1 MNITRRQ
8 NPLLTRGF
16 AFCFAKQGGFMYKIV
31 IDSCGELPEELK
43 QDGHY
48 ETVSLELEVDGC
60 RIRDDSTFDQSDFL
74 RRVRESLKGPKSS
87 CPSPEQYMDAYEGE
101 ADHVY
106 AVTLSGGLS
115 GSYNSA
121 VLGKNLYE
129 EEHGDTK
136 KIYVFNSR
144 SASIGET
151 LIGMKIQ
158 EFEEAG
164 CGFEEVVE
172 KVEEYIKSMNT
183 YFVLETLETL
193 RKNGRLSN
201 LKAFIANSLN
211 IKPVM
216 GSTKEGLIC
225 QLGQARGMNK
235 ALERMVKDMISKT
248 KDCENRILAISHCN
262 CPERAK
268 AVKEKIEKIAKFKK
282 IIIINTAGVSS
293 MYANDGGVIMAV

>member
-1 MNITRRQ
+1 MITLNTYHR
-8 NPLLTRGF
+8 T
-16 AFCFAKQGGFMYKIV
+16 GGGIAMYKIV
-31 IDSCGELPEELK
+31 VDSCGELPEELK
-43 QDGHY
+43 KDGHF
-48 ETVSLELEVDGC
+48 ETVSLELEVDGY
-60 RIRDDSTFDQSDFL
+60 RIKDDETFNQLDFL
-74 RRVRESLKGPKSS
+74 RRVKKSITGPKSS

-106 AVTLSGGLS
+106 VVTLSGGLS

>member
-1 MNITRRQ
+1 M
-8 NPLLTRGF
+8 L
-16 AFCFAKQGGFMYKIV
+16 YKI
-31 IDSCGELPEELK
+31 IGDSCMDLTEELK
-43 QDGHY
+43 LDPHFQMIPLTLQIGDY
-48 ETVSLELEVDGC
+48 KVTDDETFNQL
-60 RIRDDSTFDQSDFL
+60 DFL
-74 RRVRESLKGPKSS
+74 RRVKKSITGPKSS

-129 EEHGDTK
+129 EEHGDAK

-164 CGFEEVVE
+164 CSFEEVVE

-225 QLGQARGMNK
+225 QLDQARGMNK

-248 KDCENRILAISHCN
+248 KDCENRVLAIAHCN

>member
-1 MNITRRQ
+1 MITLNTYHR
-8 NPLLTRGF
+8 T
-16 AFCFAKQGGFMYKIV
+16 GGGIAMYKIV
-31 IDSCGELPEELK
+31 VDSCGELPEELK
-43 QDGHY
+43 KDGHF
-48 ETVSLELEVDGC
+48 ETVSLELEVDGY
-60 RIRDDSTFDQSDFL
+60 RIKDDETFNQLDFL
-74 RRVRESLKGPKSS
+74 RRVKKSITGPKSS

-106 AVTLSGGLS
+106 VVTLSGGLS

-248 KDCENRILAISHCN
+248 KDCENRVLAIAHCN

>member
-1 MNITRRQ
+1 
-8 NPLLTRGF
+8 
-16 AFCFAKQGGFMYKIV
+16 MYKIV

-43 QDGHY
+43 QDGHFS
-48 ETVSLELEVDGC
+48 TVSLELEVDGY
-60 RIRDDSTFDQSDFL
+60 RIRDDESFNQLDFL
-74 RRVRESLKGPKSS
+74 RRVKESVKGPKSS
-87 CPSPEQYMDAYEGE
+87 CPSPDEYMRAYEGE
-101 ADHVY
+101 EEHVY
-106 AVTLSGGLS
+106 AVTLSGKLS

-129 EEHGDTK
+129 EEHEDGK

-164 CGFEEVVE
+164 LSFEEVVE
-172 KVEEYIKSMNT
+172 KVEEYIGPMNT

-201 LKAFIANSLN
+201 LKAFLANTLN

-225 QLGQARGMNK
+225 QLDQARGMNK
-235 ALERMVKDMISKT
+235 ALEKMVANMISRT

-268 AVKEKIEKIAKFKK
+268 AVKEKIEKLAKFKK

>member
-1 MNITRRQ
+1 
-8 NPLLTRGF
+8 
-16 AFCFAKQGGFMYKIV
+16 MYKIV

-43 QDGHY
+43 QDGHFS
-48 ETVSLELEVDGC
+48 TVSLELEVDGY
-60 RIRDDSTFDQSDFL
+60 RIRDDESFNQLDFL
-74 RRVRESLKGPKSS
+74 RRVKESVKGPKSS
-87 CPSPEQYMDAYEGE
+87 CPSPDEYMRAYEGE
-101 ADHVY
+101 EEHVY
-106 AVTLSGGLS
+106 AVTLSGKLS

-129 EEHGDTK
+129 EEHEDGK

-164 CGFEEVVE
+164 LSFEEVVE
-172 KVEEYIKSMNT
+172 KVEEYIGSMNT

-201 LKAFIANSLN
+201 LKAFLANTLN

-225 QLGQARGMNK
+225 QLDQARGMNK
-235 ALERMVKDMISKT
+235 ALEKMVANMISRT

-268 AVKEKIEKIAKFKK
+268 AVKEKIEKLAKFKK